1 MKSRTQIRVF
11 SLFSQLSKKPEDS
24 GSKITYDQMQCK
36 DRELKLRILIVQ
48 LAHRLALLVPDK
60 THVNL

>member
-1 MKSRTQIRVF
+1 MKSRIQIRVF

-24 GSKITYDQMQCK
+24 GSKITYDQCK

>member
-24 GSKITYDQMQCK
+24 ESKITYDQCK
-36 DRELKLRILIVQ
+36 DRELK

>member
-24 GSKITYDQMQCK
+24 GSKITYDQCK
-36 DRELKLRILIVQ
+36 DRELRLRILIVQ
-48 LAHRLALLVPDK
+48 LAHRLALLVPGK

>member
-24 GSKITYDQMQCK
+24 GSKITYDQCK
-36 DRELKLRILIVQ
+36 DRELKLVQ
-48 LAHRLALLVPDK
+48 LAHHLALLVPDK
-60 THVNL
+60 MHVNL